1 MLASSDPVAMNLFYH
16 QAVEDVSKGKIPS
29 GEKLTQLRL
38 LKAGGKKEEVCVCVC
53 ACVCVRACV
62 RVCVRVVDVLLLK
75 ACNLYAYNHVVLLCT
90 IFAVPGSS
98 SLLTRLYCDRL
109 PPLCV

>member
-1 MLASSDPVAMNLFYH
+1 MYLQKYSSVSSNETCILLRKWLFTRTHEVLASSDPVAMNLFYH

-53 ACVCVRACV
+53 VCARVRAFACVRACV
-62 RVCVRVVDVLLLK
+62 WWMC
-75 ACNLYAYNHVVLLCT
+75 CC
-90 IFAVPGSS
+90 
-98 SLLTRLYCDRL
+98 
-109 PPLCV
+109 